1 MEGLT
6 LSTKEQNRLHILNGV
21 LEGHWSMREAAPLLG
36 VSERQGWRL
45 LVAYRKEGARG
56 LAHKN
61 RGRVPPNA
69 TPKTI
74 QRRVAALAQE
84 RYEGFNHTHLTELLA
99 EREGLI
105 LSRPTVRR
113 ILLRAGLTSPR
124 HRRPPQHRIRRQ
136 RMPQEGMLLQLD
148 GSHHLWLEDRDPWL
162 TLLLAV
168 DDATGTAPYALFQ
181 EQEDTRGYL
190 SLLQGIIESQGVPMA
205 VYTDGHAVFQSR
217 RIPSDL
223 PQVPRNGPSTHRPS
237 TQWGRALGERGIT
250 QIFAHSPEAKGRV
263 ERANGTF
270 QDRLVAELRLAG
282 ACTLAEANQVL
293 AEFLPRFNQR
303 FGVPAAQ
310 PESAYRPVDPEL
322 DLGGVLCIKELRRVA
337 KDNTVQYHGQALQL
351 FPSMERPSYAGA
363 RVEVQE
369 RLDGRLLIRHRE
381 QILTPQ
387 EAPPLAAELR
397 TRVAAGPV
405 VVSLPDPDPTD
416 WRPKE
421 RISEVPP
428 GPLAGEIIWYEDPSR
443 KQVHR
448 DLVVA
453 GMERARQRGKRIGRP
468 RVNERPEFEKQFA
481 AVVERIGPGGTSRRQ
496 AARELGIGYA
506 TLKRLLD
513 SQERS

>member
-1 MEGLT
+1 MKGLT
-6 LSTKEQNRLHILNGV
+6 LSAKEQSRLQILNGV
-21 LEGHWSMREAAPLLG
+21 LERYWSMREVAPLLG

-45 LVAYRKEGARG
+45 LASYRKEGARG

-61 RGRVPPNA
+61 RGRVPPNV
-69 TPKTI
+69 TPGPI
-74 QRRVAALAQE
+74 QQQVVALTQE
-84 RYEGFNHTHLTELLA
+84 RYQGINHTQLTELLA
-99 EREGLI
+99 ERERLT

-113 ILLRAGLTSPR
+113 ILVRAGLASPR
-124 HRRPPQHRIRRQ
+124 HRRPPQHRCRRQ

-148 GSHHLWLEDRDPWL
+148 GSHHLWLEDRGPWL

-168 DDATGTAPYALFQ
+168 DDATGTAPHALFQ

-190 SLLQGIIESQGVPMA
+190 SLLQGIIERRGVPMA
-205 VYTDGHAVFQSR
+205 VYTDRHAVFESR
-217 RIPSDL
+217 RCPSGL
-223 PQVPRNGPSTHRPS
+223 SQVRRKGPS
-237 TQWGRALGERGIT
+237 TQWSRALGELGIT
-250 QIFAHSPEAKGRV
+250 QILAHSPEAKGRV

-282 ACTLAEANQVL
+282 ACSLAEANQVL

-310 PESAYRPVDPEL
+310 PELAYRPMDPKL

-337 KDNTVQYHGQALQL
+337 KDNTVQYHGRALQL
-351 FPSMERPSYAGA
+351 YPSMELPSYAGA

-369 RLDGRLLIRHRE
+369 RLDGRLLVRHRE

-397 TRVAAGPV
+397 AQVAAGPV
-405 VVSLPDPDPTD
+405 LVTLPDPDPTD
-416 WRPKE
+416 WRPKQ
-421 RISEVPP
+421 RVRAPVPP
-428 GPLAGEIIWYEDPSR
+428 GPLAGETIWYQDPTR

-453 GMERARQRGKRIGRP
+453 GMERARQQGKRIGRP
-468 RVNERPEFEKQFA
+468 RVNERPEFEQRYTK
-481 AVVERIGPGGTSRRQ
+481 VVERIGSGGLSRRQ

-506 TLKRLLD
+506 TLKRLL
-513 SQERS
+513 EA